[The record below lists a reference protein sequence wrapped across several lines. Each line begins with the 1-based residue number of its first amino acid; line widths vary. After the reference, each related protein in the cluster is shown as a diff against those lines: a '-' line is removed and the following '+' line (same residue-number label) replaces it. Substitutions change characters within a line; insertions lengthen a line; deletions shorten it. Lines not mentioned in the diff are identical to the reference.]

1 MKREEIL
8 RGITEQFEISAK
20 QLCADTCG
28 DICEIS
34 KEYKGEEESALA
46 LKCCVASIYY
56 RAFVVKLI
64 YTAHGTMSVVNSILG
79 CSIRMDKTKDAVEM
93 PLPLVSDYCD
103 IDTATPMFIP
113 WITNKEG
120 MEQAVE
126 CVGEVLK
133 QVLQKFQASDF
144 ENELKEVLLA
154 SFFKEQKDIFGADE
168 VWEPSFEAIYDLLQM
183 RTTTGPF
190 ITFLKGKHEKAIR
203 KLSKQKKLFGYES
216 RVLKLWKAG
225 ERFEISRLSFVTE
238 NLKLL
243 GDDGTS
249 NGDVKELGGLFLAWL
264 VITPFTSAFFL
275 GLYLL
280 LMWIEKIGSVYLMGP
295 MYNLPF
301 CFCFGFLTA
310 IALSYFARFAVY
322 KLISKKNYKKN
333 REMDS
338 VQNGAGADKLMKG
351 FAVVLTV
358 AGMIGCLLTVKHNIN
373 FLPDGFIDNSKL
385 LSLKGEFHSYD
396 DIKRVYYKADRE
408 NDFGET
414 LDFPSFVIVLQNG
427 KEIDLYEH
435 GDIADYEERLKVLFE
450 EHGIQVEQSDSQ
462 KNSH

>member
-1 MKREEIL
+1 MRVFSSNRIYKKDLDENVLNELNKLFEEYSSCKHYAYSIVVHNARYL
-8 RGITEQFEISAK
+8 STLSNTEKDALLYSKVTERCKQTTPYARNTAIQDAKGIHKSR
-20 QLCADTCG
+20 
-28 DICEIS
+28 
-34 KEYKGEEESALA
+34 LA
-46 LKCCVASIYY
+46 LI
-56 RAFVVKLI
+56 
-64 YTAHGTMSVVNSILG
+64 
-79 CSIRMDKTKDAVEM
+79 
-93 PLPLVSDYCD
+93 
-103 IDTATPMFIP
+103 
-113 WITNKEG
+113 
-120 MEQAVE
+120 
-126 CVGEVLK
+126 
-133 QVLQKFQASDF
+133 
-144 ENELKEVLLA
+144 
-154 SFFKEQKDIFGADE
+154 KEQKDIFGADE
-168 VWEPSFEAIYDLLQM
+168 ALEPSFEAIYDLLLM

-264 VITPFTSAFFL
+264 VITPLTSAFFL
-275 GLYLL
+275 GLFLL

-351 FAVVLTV
+351 FAVVLTI

-435 GDIADYEERLKVLFE
+435 GDIEDYEERLKVLFE